1 MSLMKILFMIDIS
14 LTLGIIIGLAV
25 YINKTGE
32 SLQEIIL
39 KIYKW
44 ISKK

>member
-1 MSLMKILFMIDIS
+1 MSLMKLLFIIDIS
-14 LTLGIIIGLAV
+14 LTLGIITGLAV

-39 KIYKW
+39 KIHRW

>member
-1 MSLMKILFMIDIS
+1 MNLIKILFMIDVS
-14 LTLGIIIGLAV
+14 LTLGVLIGLAV

-39 KIYKW
+39 KIRKW